1 MNVLL
6 PVNKFNILSINRA
19 SFLVLYFFLLVSCS
33 KNYVQ
38 LGFNLKY
45 NFKGKIE
52 QNSLAIEQGLQTEI
66 NCLEKGTYYLSKT
79 LVVDIKSEYISY
91 FFCPKGLVFKKNM
104 LLNSDFNWTLKGI
117 EDSVEVFVFE
127 NLNRN
132 IILFREPGFQH
143 AIALNTPLLDSST
156 AEEFLNS
163 NISPLFKLNNE

>member
-1 MNVLL
+1 ML
-6 PVNKFNILSINRA
+6 PVNKCNILSKNRA
-19 SFLVLYFFLLVSCS
+19 SFLVLYFFFLVSCS
-33 KNYVQ
+33 KSYVQ
-38 LGFNLKY
+38 LGLNLKY

-52 QNSLAIEQGLQTEI
+52 QNLTIRSLQTEI

-79 LVVDIKSEYISY
+79 LFIDNNSKNIFY
-91 FFCPKGLVFKKNM
+91 FFCPRGLVFKKNM
-104 LLNSDFNWTLKGI
+104 SLNSDFNWTLKGT

-132 IILFREPGFQH
+132 IILFREPGFHH
-143 AIALNTPLLDSST
+143 AIALNTPLLDSLT